1 MPRAK
6 KPARPIGPQGERTRR
21 RLLEAAKQAFR
32 ERGFSATR
40 VDDVTERAGI
50 SHGAFYLY
58 FGSKQ
63 DVLETLAL
71 ETAQRMYAL
80 ADEMEQITAGE
91 EGYER
96 LRRWVGAFVDA
107 YDEHAPVI
115 TAWTQ
120 AAEDP
125 RFDSLGR
132 KVLGTFAGKIAGVIR
147 AHAPASTRVDPGVAA
162 TALVAMLERLC
173 YFWLVR
179 GPRFRREPAVDTL
192 ASILYEAIFGA
203 DRRAPVSRGA
213 S

>member
-1 MPRAK
+1 MDPSK

-32 ERGFSATR
+32 ERGFGATR
-40 VDDVTERAGI
+40 VDDITTRAGT

-63 DVLETLAL
+63 DVLEMLAI
-71 ETAQRMYAL
+71 ETAERMFAL
-80 ADEMEQITAGE
+80 ADEMEGIRAGE
-91 EGYER
+91 EGYQR
-96 LRRWVGAFVDA
+96 LRRWVGDFVDA

-125 RFDSLGR
+125 RFDALGR
-132 KVLGTFAGKIAGVIR
+132 RVLGTFAGRIAGVIR
-147 AHAPASTRVDPGVAA
+147 SHAEPSERVDPGVAA

-179 GPRFRREPAVDTL
+179 GPRFHRDPAVDTL

-203 DRRAPVSRGA
+203 DRRTATHA
-213 S
+213 